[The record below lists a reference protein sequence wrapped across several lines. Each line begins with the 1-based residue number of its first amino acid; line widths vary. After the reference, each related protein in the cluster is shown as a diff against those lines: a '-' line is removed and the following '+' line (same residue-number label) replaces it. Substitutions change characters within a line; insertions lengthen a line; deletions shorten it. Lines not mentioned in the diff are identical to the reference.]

1 LARDIR
7 GDDRLTV
14 AYPGNAAK
22 GISTAAHGDFAR
34 AYRAALRHSRHVWW
48 LRISVPAAIAAVLVT
63 VVGINSLPPIGGLRL
78 PGELGNLVIHGTKI
92 TMEQPHLTGFTLDSR
107 AYEFSADAA
116 AQDITK
122 PNLVELNRLHA
133 KMEMQDKSTVEMSA
147 LSGIYDVKSEMLT
160 LNDNIELVSSTGYEG
175 RLTEAVVDVRKG
187 NVVSDKP
194 VWVKMLNG
202 FLNAKRL
209 DIVENGSVVR
219 FGDVSMTL
227 EPGKSAP
234 PDAAKTSEQ

>member
-1 LARDIR
+1 
-7 GDDRLTV
+7 
-14 AYPGNAAK
+14 
-22 GISTAAHGDFAR
+22 
-34 AYRAALRHSRHVWW
+34 
-48 LRISVPAAIAAVLVT
+48 
-63 VVGINSLPPIGGLRL
+63 
-78 PGELGNLVIHGTKI
+78 
-92 TMEQPHLTGFTLDSR
+92 MEQPHLTGFTLDSR

-122 PNLVELNRLHA
+122 PNLVELHQLRA
-133 KMEMQDKSTVEMSA
+133 KMEMQDNSTVEMTA
-147 LSGIYDVKSEMLT
+147 VSGIYDVKSEMLT

-175 RLTEAVVDVRKG
+175 RLSEAVVDVRKG

-219 FGDVSMTL
+219 FSDVAMTL
-227 EPGKSAP
+227 DPGKSATSDP
-234 PDAAKTSEQ
+234 AKTSEQ